1 MSERDTCDWLWLI
14 CTLTVGNSGRFYLTH
29 AGVSDRPNRWGR
41 STIIMHYQSTLELSW
56 PECTKFVEVLCIM
69 DKLSKVRRKQTPLE
83 FFTQISCIKSTIRCT
98 QSSHV
103 SAATTVSTFKSGE
116 LSSEKQFNCMSQNLM
131 MYRLL
136 RAVSTSWC
144 DVSS

>member
-1 MSERDTCDWLWLI
+1 MSEREICDWLWLI
-14 CTLTVGNSGRFYLTH
+14 CTLTISNSGRFYLAH

-41 STIIMHYQSTLELSW
+41 STIITHYQSALELSW
-56 PECTKFVEVLCIM
+56 PECTKCVEVLCIM
-69 DKLSKVRRKQTPLE
+69 DELSKGRRKQTLLE
-83 FFTQISCIKSTIRCT
+83 SFTQISCIKSTIRYT
-98 QSSHV
+98 QSCHV
-103 SAATTVSTFKSGE
+103 CVATTVSTFKSGE
-116 LSSEKQFNCMSQNLM
+116 LLSEKQFNPMSQNLM